1 MVLAGQC
8 GIGALVDSAIN
19 QMVDRGHPAFRT
31 NLGEVTTPRN
41 LAASAASSPANT
53 TSPAHTTSPASPADP
68 GLSTVLRNL
77 RVGLHAMFCALLI
90 LGAVRVWLAD
100 DAAHAQLPVILLV
113 AAALGLVYASG
124 IVVEYRV
131 RRGAGGVS
139 SPTVNQQH
147 SARWWWAAV
156 VVLWLSA
163 LVLAN
168 DFLWVLF
175 PLVFVTLALL
185 PRPANLLATA
195 VLWAAGVVVVA
206 WLHPQHWHI
215 AVAIGPGIGTVF
227 AVAIYVSYRAL
238 HREALTQRRI
248 AEQLA
253 ATQQELAAT
262 EHQAGRLEE
271 RERLARDIHDTLAQG
286 LSSIVLLA
294 RAGRA
299 SASTGDAESAEPHN
313 ESHNESNNESNSAA
327 TDVFSTIEDTA
338 RDNLAEAR
346 RFVRDLTAPSAQSD
360 LPDAINDIL
369 QRMRR
374 RGSGL
379 GEATE
384 FRANFSGDT
393 HRRLPESVV
402 TAVVRCVQEALNNV
416 AKHAHADH
424 AVVSVAVLGDELTVD
439 IFDDGRGFDPAQAPQ
454 QESSHGYGLGGI
466 QQRIAA
472 LSGTVNIESTPDEG
486 TVVAARIPLTSQ
498 HTPAS

>member
-1 MVLAGQC
+1 
-8 GIGALVDSAIN
+8 
-19 QMVDRGHPAFRT
+19 MVDRDHPAFRT
-31 NLGEVTTPRN
+31 NLGGVTTPRN
-41 LAASAASSPANT
+41 LAASAASSPA
-53 TSPAHTTSPASPADP
+53 STTSPASPAGP

-77 RVGLHAMFCALLI
+77 RVGLHAMFCALLV

-100 DAAHAQLPVILLV
+100 DAAHAGLPVVLLV
-113 AAALGLVYASG
+113 AAALGLVYAGG
-124 IVVEYRV
+124 IVVEYRS
-131 RRGAGGVS
+131 RRGVGSFS
-139 SPTVNQQH
+139 SPTVNQQR

-156 VVLWLSA
+156 VALWLSA

-175 PLVFVTLALL
+175 PLVFVTLAVL
-185 PRPANLLATA
+185 PRPANLLAAA
-195 VLWAAGVVVVA
+195 VLWAAGVIVVA

-248 AEQLA
+248 AEELA

-299 SASTGDAESAEPHN
+299 SASTGEAV
-313 ESHNESNNESNSAA
+313 
-327 TDVFSTIEDTA
+327 DVFSTIEDTA

-346 RFVRDLTAPSAQSD
+346 RFVQDLTAPSAQAD
-360 LPDAINDIL
+360 LPDAITEIL

-379 GEATE
+379 GESTE

-416 AKHAHADH
+416 AKHAAADN
-424 AVVSVAVLGDELTVD
+424 AVVSVAVIGDELTVD

-454 QESSHGYGLGGI
+454 QKSSHGYGLGGI

-472 LSGTVNIESTPDEG
+472 LSGTVNIESTPGEG

>member
-1 MVLAGQC
+1 M
-8 GIGALVDSAIN
+8 
-19 QMVDRGHPAFRT
+19 
-31 NLGEVTTPRN
+31 TTPRN
-41 LAASAASSPANT
+41 LAASAASSPVN
-53 TSPAHTTSPASPADP
+53 TTSPASPASAASPAGP

-77 RVGLHAMFCALLI
+77 RVGLHVMFCALLI

-100 DAAHAQLPVILLV
+100 DTAHAQLPVVLLV
-113 AAALGLVYASG
+113 AAALGLVYAGG
-124 IVVEYRV
+124 IVVEYRA
-131 RRGAGGVS
+131 RRGVGSFS
-139 SPTVNQQH
+139 SPTVNQQR

-175 PLVFVTLALL
+175 PLVFVTLAVL
-185 PRPANLLATA
+185 PRSANLLAAA
-195 VLWAAGVVVVA
+195 VLWAAGVIVVA

-248 AEQLA
+248 AEELA

-299 SASTGDAESAEPHN
+299 SASTAEAAWP
-313 ESHNESNNESNSAA
+313 ESKNAA

-346 RFVRDLTAPSAQSD
+346 RFVQDLTAPSAQAD
-360 LPDAINDIL
+360 LPDAVTEIL

-379 GEATE
+379 GESTE

-472 LSGTVNIESTPDEG
+472 LSGTVNIESAPGEG

>member
-1 MVLAGQC
+1 M
-8 GIGALVDSAIN
+8 LVDSAIN

-31 NLGEVTTPRN
+31 NLGGVTTPRN

-53 TSPAHTTSPASPADP
+53 TSAASPAGP

-77 RVGLHAMFCALLI
+77 RVGLHAMFCALLV

-100 DAAHAQLPVILLV
+100 DAAHAGLPVVLVV
-113 AAALGLVYASG
+113 AAALGLVYAAG
-124 IVVEYRV
+124 IVVEYRA
-131 RRGAGGVS
+131 RRGVGSFS
-139 SPTVNQQH
+139 SPTVSQQR

-175 PLVFVTLALL
+175 PLVFVTLAVL
-185 PRPANLLATA
+185 PRPANLLAAA
-195 VLWAAGVVVVA
+195 VLWAAGVIVVA

-248 AEQLA
+248 AEELA

-299 SASTGDAESAEPHN
+299 SASTAEAAWP
-313 ESHNESNNESNSAA
+313 ESKNAA

-346 RFVRDLTAPSAQSD
+346 RFVQDLTAPSAQAD
-360 LPDAINDIL
+360 LPDAITEIL

-379 GEATE
+379 GESTE

-472 LSGTVNIESTPDEG
+472 LSGTVNIESAPGEG

>member
-1 MVLAGQC
+1 MPDHL
-8 GIGALVDSAIN
+8 
-19 QMVDRGHPAFRT
+19 
-31 NLGEVTTPRN
+31 
-41 LAASAASSPANT
+41 ASST
-53 TSPAHTTSPASPADP
+53 P
-68 GLSTVLRNL
+68 GLATVLRNL
-77 RVGLHAMFCALLI
+77 RVGLHVMFCALLI

-100 DAAHAQLPVILLV
+100 DAAHAGLPVVLLV
-113 AAALGLVYASG
+113 AAALGLVYAGG
-124 IVVEYRV
+124 IVVEYRA
-131 RRGAGGVS
+131 RRGVGS
-139 SPTVNQQH
+139 FSNPTVNHQR

-175 PLVFVTLALL
+175 PLVFVTLAVL
-185 PRPANLLATA
+185 PRSANLLAAA

-248 AEQLA
+248 AEELA

-299 SASTGDAESAEPHN
+299 SASTGAATTKESP
-313 ESHNESNNESNSAA
+313 ESKNAA

-346 RFVRDLTAPSAQSD
+346 RFVRDLTAPSAQAD
-360 LPDAINDIL
+360 LPDAITEIL

-379 GEATE
+379 SESTE

-416 AKHAHADH
+416 AKHAAADN

-454 QESSHGYGLGGI
+454 QKSSHGYGLGGI

-472 LSGTVNIESTPDEG
+472 LSGTVNIESTPGEG

>member
-1 MVLAGQC
+1 M
-8 GIGALVDSAIN
+8 VDS
-19 QMVDRGHPAFRT
+19 GHPAFRT
-31 NLGEVTTPRN
+31 NLGGVTTPRN
-41 LAASAASSPANT
+41 LAASAASSPVN
-53 TSPAHTTSPASPADP
+53 TTSPASPASAASPAGP

-77 RVGLHAMFCALLI
+77 RVGLHVMFCALLI

-100 DAAHAQLPVILLV
+100 DTAHAQLPVVLLV
-113 AAALGLVYASG
+113 AAALGLVYAGG
-124 IVVEYRV
+124 IVVEYRA
-131 RRGAGGVS
+131 RRGVGSFS
-139 SPTVNQQH
+139 SPTVNQQR

-175 PLVFVTLALL
+175 PLVFVTLAVL
-185 PRPANLLATA
+185 PRSANLLAAA
-195 VLWAAGVVVVA
+195 VLWAAGVIVVA

-248 AEQLA
+248 AEELA

-299 SASTGDAESAEPHN
+299 SASTAEAAWP
-313 ESHNESNNESNSAA
+313 ESKNAA

-346 RFVRDLTAPSAQSD
+346 RFVRDLTAPSAQAD
-360 LPDAINDIL
+360 LPDAITEIL
-369 QRMRR
+369 QRLRR

-416 AKHAHADH
+416 AKHAHADN

-439 IFDDGRGFDPAQAPQ
+439 IFDDGRGFDPVQTPQ
-454 QESSHGYGLGGI
+454 RASSHGYGLGGI

-472 LSGTVNIESTPDEG
+472 LSGTVNIESAPGEG

>member
-1 MVLAGQC
+1 
-8 GIGALVDSAIN
+8 
-19 QMVDRGHPAFRT
+19 MVDRGHPAFRT
-31 NLGEVTTPRN
+31 NLGGVTTPRN

-53 TSPAHTTSPASPADP
+53 TSPASPAGP

-77 RVGLHAMFCALLI
+77 RVGLHVMFCALLI

-100 DAAHAQLPVILLV
+100 DAAHAQLPVVLLV
-113 AAALGLVYASG
+113 AAALGLVYAGG
-124 IVVEYRV
+124 IVVEYRA
-131 RRGAGGVS
+131 RRGVGSFS
-139 SPTVNQQH
+139 SPTVNLQR

-175 PLVFVTLALL
+175 PLVFVTLAVL
-185 PRPANLLATA
+185 PRPANLPAAA

-248 AEQLA
+248 AEELA

-299 SASTGDAESAEPHN
+299 SASTGEAASPESKN
-313 ESHNESNNESNSAA
+313 AA

-346 RFVRDLTAPSAQSD
+346 RFVRDLTAPSAQAD
-360 LPDAINDIL
+360 LPDAITEIL

-379 GEATE
+379 GESTE

-454 QESSHGYGLGGI
+454 QKSSHGYGLGGI

-472 LSGTVNIESTPDEG
+472 LSGTVNIESTPGEG

>member
-1 MVLAGQC
+1 MPDHL
-8 GIGALVDSAIN
+8 
-19 QMVDRGHPAFRT
+19 
-31 NLGEVTTPRN
+31 
-41 LAASAASSPANT
+41 ASST
-53 TSPAHTTSPASPADP
+53 P
-68 GLSTVLRNL
+68 GLASVLRNL
-77 RVGLHAMFCALLI
+77 RVGLHMMFCALLI

-100 DAAHAQLPVILLV
+100 DAAHAGLPVVLLV
-113 AAALGLVYASG
+113 AAALGLVYAGG
-124 IVVEYRV
+124 IVVEYRS
-131 RRGAGGVS
+131 RRGVGSFS
-139 SPTVNQQH
+139 SPTVNQQR

-163 LVLAN
+163 LLLAN

-175 PLVFVTLALL
+175 PLVFVTLAVL
-185 PRPANLLATA
+185 PRPANLLAAA

-248 AEQLA
+248 AEELA

-299 SASTGDAESAEPHN
+299 SASTGEAV
-313 ESHNESNNESNSAA
+313 
-327 TDVFSTIEDTA
+327 DVFSTIEDTA

-346 RFVRDLTAPSAQSD
+346 RFVQDLTAPSAQAD
-360 LPDAINDIL
+360 LPDAITEIL

-379 GEATE
+379 GETTE

-416 AKHAHADH
+416 AKHAGADH

-439 IFDDGRGFDPAQAPQ
+439 IFDDGRGFDPARAPQ

-472 LSGTVNIESTPDEG
+472 LSGTVNIESAPGEG

>member
-1 MVLAGQC
+1 MPDHL
-8 GIGALVDSAIN
+8 
-19 QMVDRGHPAFRT
+19 
-31 NLGEVTTPRN
+31 
-41 LAASAASSPANT
+41 ASST
-53 TSPAHTTSPASPADP
+53 P
-68 GLSTVLRNL
+68 GLASVLRNL
-77 RVGLHAMFCALLI
+77 RVGLHAMFCALLV

-100 DAAHAQLPVILLV
+100 DAAHAGLPVVLLV
-113 AAALGLVYASG
+113 AATLGLVYAGG
-124 IVVEYRV
+124 IVVEYRA
-131 RRGAGGVS
+131 RRGVGSFS
-139 SPTVNQQH
+139 SPTVSQQR

-175 PLVFVTLALL
+175 PLVFVTLAVL
-185 PRPANLLATA
+185 PRPANLLAAA

-248 AEQLA
+248 AEELA

-299 SASTGDAESAEPHN
+299 SASTGEAV
-313 ESHNESNNESNSAA
+313 
-327 TDVFSTIEDTA
+327 DVFSTIEDTA

-346 RFVRDLTAPSAQSD
+346 RFVQDLTAPSAQAD
-360 LPDAINDIL
+360 LPDAITEIL

-379 GEATE
+379 GESTE

-472 LSGTVNIESTPDEG
+472 LSGTVNIESAPGEG

>member
-1 MVLAGQC
+1 MNTPKHAAAPATPAPPAG
-8 GIGALVDSAIN
+8 
-19 QMVDRGHPAFRT
+19 PAGT
-31 NLGEVTTPRN
+31 
-41 LAASAASSPANT
+41 AS
-53 TSPAHTTSPASPADP
+53 P

-100 DAAHAQLPVILLV
+100 DAAHAGLPVVLLV
-113 AAALGLVYASG
+113 AAALGLVYAGG
-124 IVVEYRV
+124 IVVEYRT
-131 RRGAGGVS
+131 RRGVGS
-139 SPTVNQQH
+139 FSNPTVNQQR

-175 PLVFVTLALL
+175 PLVFVTLAVL
-185 PRPANLLATA
+185 PRPANLLAAA

-215 AVAIGPGIGTVF
+215 AVAIGPGIGTIF

-248 AEQLA
+248 AEELA

-299 SASTGDAESAEPHN
+299 SASTGEAV
-313 ESHNESNNESNSAA
+313 
-327 TDVFSTIEDTA
+327 DVFSTIEDTA

-346 RFVRDLTAPSAQSD
+346 RFVRDLTAPSAQAD
-360 LPDAINDIL
+360 LPDAITEIL

-379 GEATE
+379 GESTE

-439 IFDDGRGFDPAQAPQ
+439 IFDDGRGFDPVQTPQ
-454 QESSHGYGLGGI
+454 RASSHGYGLGGI

-472 LSGTVNIESTPDEG
+472 LSGTVNIESSPGEG

>member
-1 MVLAGQC
+1 M
-8 GIGALVDSAIN
+8 LVDSAIN

-31 NLGEVTTPRN
+31 NLGGVTTPRN

-53 TSPAHTTSPASPADP
+53 TSPASPAGP

-77 RVGLHAMFCALLI
+77 RVGLHVMFCTLLI

-100 DAAHAQLPVILLV
+100 DTAHAQLPVVLLV
-113 AAALGLVYASG
+113 AAALGLVYAGG
-124 IVVEYRV
+124 IVVEYRA
-131 RRGAGGVS
+131 RRGVGSFS
-139 SPTVNQQH
+139 SPTVNQQR

-175 PLVFVTLALL
+175 PLVFVTLAVL
-185 PRPANLLATA
+185 PRPANLLAAA
-195 VLWAAGVVVVA
+195 VLWAAGVIVVA

-248 AEQLA
+248 AEELA

-299 SASTGDAESAEPHN
+299 SASTAEAASP
-313 ESHNESNNESNSAA
+313 ESKNAA

-346 RFVRDLTAPSAQSD
+346 RFVRDLTAPSAQAD

-416 AKHAHADH
+416 AKHAHADN

-454 QESSHGYGLGGI
+454 QKSSHGYGLGGI

-472 LSGTVNIESTPDEG
+472 LSGTVNIESTPGEG

>member
-1 MVLAGQC
+1 M
-8 GIGALVDSAIN
+8 LVDSAIN

-31 NLGEVTTPRN
+31 NLGGVTTPRN

-53 TSPAHTTSPASPADP
+53 TSPASPAGP

-77 RVGLHAMFCALLI
+77 RVGLHVMFCALLI

-100 DAAHAQLPVILLV
+100 DTAHAQLPVVLLV
-113 AAALGLVYASG
+113 AAALGLVYAGG
-124 IVVEYRV
+124 IVVEYRA
-131 RRGAGGVS
+131 RRGVGSFS
-139 SPTVNQQH
+139 SPTVNQQR

-175 PLVFVTLALL
+175 PLVFVTLAVL
-185 PRPANLLATA
+185 PRSANLLAAA

-248 AEQLA
+248 AEELA

-299 SASTGDAESAEPHN
+299 SASTAEAASP
-313 ESHNESNNESNSAA
+313 ESKNAA

-346 RFVRDLTAPSAQSD
+346 RFVRDLTAPSAQAD

-416 AKHAHADH
+416 AKHAHADN

-439 IFDDGRGFDPAQAPQ
+439 IFDDGRGFDPVQTPQ
-454 QESSHGYGLGGI
+454 RASSHGYGLGGI

-472 LSGTVNIESTPDEG
+472 LSGTVNIESAPGEG

>member
-1 MVLAGQC
+1 MPDHL
-8 GIGALVDSAIN
+8 
-19 QMVDRGHPAFRT
+19 
-31 NLGEVTTPRN
+31 
-41 LAASAASSPANT
+41 ASST
-53 TSPAHTTSPASPADP
+53 P
-68 GLSTVLRNL
+68 GLASVLRNL
-77 RVGLHAMFCALLI
+77 RVGLHAMFCALLV

-100 DAAHAQLPVILLV
+100 DAAHAGLAVVLLV
-113 AAALGLVYASG
+113 AAALGLVYAGG
-124 IVVEYRV
+124 IVVEYRA
-131 RRGAGGVS
+131 RRGVGSFS
-139 SPTVNQQH
+139 SPTVNQQR

-175 PLVFVTLALL
+175 PLVFVTLAVL
-185 PRPANLLATA
+185 PRPANLLAAA

-248 AEQLA
+248 AEELA

-299 SASTGDAESAEPHN
+299 SASTSKAASPESKN
-313 ESHNESNNESNSAA
+313 AA
-327 TDVFSTIEDTA
+327 TDVLSTIEDTA

-346 RFVRDLTAPSAQSD
+346 RFVRDLTAPSAQAD
-360 LPDAINDIL
+360 LPDAITEIL

-379 GEATE
+379 GESTE

-439 IFDDGRGFDPAQAPQ
+439 IFDDGRGFDPVQTPQ
-454 QESSHGYGLGGI
+454 RASSHGYGLGGI

-472 LSGTVNIESTPDEG
+472 LSGTVNIESAPGEG

>member
-1 MVLAGQC
+1 M
-8 GIGALVDSAIN
+8 
-19 QMVDRGHPAFRT
+19 
-31 NLGEVTTPRN
+31 
-41 LAASAASSPANT
+41 
-53 TSPAHTTSPASPADP
+53 
-68 GLSTVLRNL
+68 
-77 RVGLHAMFCALLI
+77 

-100 DAAHAQLPVILLV
+100 DAAHAGLAVVLLV
-113 AAALGLVYASG
+113 AAALGLVYAAG
-124 IVVEYRV
+124 IVVEYRS
-131 RRGAGGVS
+131 RRGAGSVS
-139 SPTVNQQH
+139 NPTVNQQRN
-147 SARWWWAAV
+147 ARWWWAAV

-175 PLVFVTLALL
+175 PLVFVTLAVL

-299 SASTGDAESAEPHN
+299 SASTGEAV
-313 ESHNESNNESNSAA
+313 
-327 TDVFSTIEDTA
+327 DVFSTIEDTA

-346 RFVRDLTAPSAQSD
+346 RFVRDLTAPSAQAD
-360 LPDAINDIL
+360 LPDAITEIL

-379 GEATE
+379 GESTE

-416 AKHAHADH
+416 AKHAHAAH

-454 QESSHGYGLGGI
+454 QDSSHGYGLSGI

-472 LSGTVNIESTPDEG
+472 LSGTVNIESTPGEG

>member
-1 MVLAGQC
+1 MPDHL
-8 GIGALVDSAIN
+8 
-19 QMVDRGHPAFRT
+19 
-31 NLGEVTTPRN
+31 
-41 LAASAASSPANT
+41 ASST
-53 TSPAHTTSPASPADP
+53 P
-68 GLSTVLRNL
+68 GLASVLRNL
-77 RVGLHAMFCALLI
+77 RVGLHVMFCALLI

-100 DAAHAQLPVILLV
+100 DAAHAQLPVVLLV
-113 AAALGLVYASG
+113 AAALGLVYAGG
-124 IVVEYRV
+124 IVVEYRS
-131 RRGAGGVS
+131 RRGVGSFS
-139 SPTVNQQH
+139 SPTVNQQR

-175 PLVFVTLALL
+175 PLVFVTLAVL
-185 PRPANLLATA
+185 PRPANLLAAA

-248 AEQLA
+248 AEELA

-299 SASTGDAESAEPHN
+299 SASTGEAV
-313 ESHNESNNESNSAA
+313 
-327 TDVFSTIEDTA
+327 DVFSTIEDTA

-346 RFVRDLTAPSAQSD
+346 RFVRNLTAPSAQAD
-360 LPDAINDIL
+360 LPDAITEIL

-379 GEATE
+379 GESTE

-416 AKHAHADH
+416 AKHAAADN

-454 QESSHGYGLGGI
+454 RASGRGYGLGGI

-472 LSGTVNIESTPDEG
+472 LSGTVNIESTPGEG

>member
-1 MVLAGQC
+1 M
-8 GIGALVDSAIN
+8 N
-19 QMVDRGHPAFRT
+19 
-31 NLGEVTTPRN
+31 TPKH
-41 LAASAASSPANT
+41 AAA
-53 TSPAHTTSPASPADP
+53 PASPAPPAGPAGTASP

-77 RVGLHAMFCALLI
+77 RVGLHVMFCALLI

-100 DAAHAQLPVILLV
+100 DTAHAQLPVVLLV
-113 AAALGLVYASG
+113 AAALGLVYAGG
-124 IVVEYRV
+124 IVVEYRA
-131 RRGAGGVS
+131 RRGVGSFS
-139 SPTVNQQH
+139 SPTVNQQR
-147 SARWWWAAV
+147 SARWWWAVV

-175 PLVFVTLALL
+175 PLVFVTLAVL
-185 PRPANLLATA
+185 PRSANLLAAA
-195 VLWAAGVVVVA
+195 VLWAAGVIVVA

-248 AEQLA
+248 AEELA

-299 SASTGDAESAEPHN
+299 SASTAEAASP
-313 ESHNESNNESNSAA
+313 ESKNAA

-346 RFVRDLTAPSAQSD
+346 RFVRDLTAPSAQAD
-360 LPDAINDIL
+360 LPDAITEIL

-379 GEATE
+379 GESTE

-454 QESSHGYGLGGI
+454 QDSSHGYGLGGI

-472 LSGTVNIESTPDEG
+472 LSGTVNIESTPGEG

>member
-1 MVLAGQC
+1 
-8 GIGALVDSAIN
+8 
-19 QMVDRGHPAFRT
+19 MVDRGHPAFRT
-31 NLGEVTTPRN
+31 NLGGVTTPRN

-53 TSPAHTTSPASPADP
+53 TSAASPAGP

-77 RVGLHAMFCALLI
+77 RVGLHAMFCALLV

-100 DAAHAQLPVILLV
+100 DAAHAGLPVVLVV
-113 AAALGLVYASG
+113 AAALGLVYAAG
-124 IVVEYRV
+124 IVVEYRA
-131 RRGAGGVS
+131 RRGVGSFS
-139 SPTVNQQH
+139 SPTVNQQR

-175 PLVFVTLALL
+175 PLVFVTLAVL
-185 PRPANLLATA
+185 PRSANLLAAA
-195 VLWAAGVVVVA
+195 VLWAAGVIVVA

-248 AEQLA
+248 AEELA

-299 SASTGDAESAEPHN
+299 SASTAEAASP
-313 ESHNESNNESNSAA
+313 ESKNAA

-346 RFVRDLTAPSAQSD
+346 RFVQDLTAPSAQAD
-360 LPDAINDIL
+360 LPDAITEIL

-379 GEATE
+379 GESTE

-472 LSGTVNIESTPDEG
+472 LSGTVNIESTPGEG

>member
-1 MVLAGQC
+1 M
-8 GIGALVDSAIN
+8 
-19 QMVDRGHPAFRT
+19 
-31 NLGEVTTPRN
+31 
-41 LAASAASSPANT
+41 
-53 TSPAHTTSPASPADP
+53 
-68 GLSTVLRNL
+68 
-77 RVGLHAMFCALLI
+77 MFCALLI

-100 DAAHAQLPVILLV
+100 DAAHAQLPVVLLV
-113 AAALGLVYASG
+113 AAALGLVYAGG
-124 IVVEYRV
+124 IVVEYRT
-131 RRGAGGVS
+131 RRGVGS
-139 SPTVNQQH
+139 FSNPTVNQQR

-175 PLVFVTLALL
+175 PLVFVTLAVL
-185 PRPANLLATA
+185 PRPANLLAAA

-215 AVAIGPGIGTVF
+215 AVAIGPGIGTIF

-248 AEQLA
+248 AEELA

-262 EHQAGRLEE
+262 EHQAGRC
-271 RERLARDIHDTLAQG
+271 
-286 LSSIVLLA
+286 
-294 RAGRA
+294 
-299 SASTGDAESAEPHN
+299 N
-313 ESHNESNNESNSAA
+313 
-327 TDVFSTIEDTA
+327 
-338 RDNLAEAR
+338 
-346 RFVRDLTAPSAQSD
+346 
-360 LPDAINDIL
+360 
-369 QRMRR
+369 
-374 RGSGL
+374 GL
-379 GEATE
+379 GESTE

-402 TAVVRCVQEALNNV
+402 TALVRCVQEALNNV

-472 LSGTVNIESTPDEG
+472 LSGTVNIESTPGEG

>member
-1 MVLAGQC
+1 
-8 GIGALVDSAIN
+8 
-19 QMVDRGHPAFRT
+19 MVDRGHPAFRT
-31 NLGEVTTPRN
+31 NLGGMTTPRN

-53 TSPAHTTSPASPADP
+53 TSPASPASP

-77 RVGLHAMFCALLI
+77 RVGLHMMFCALLI

-100 DAAHAQLPVILLV
+100 DAAHAGLPVVLLV
-113 AAALGLVYASG
+113 AAALGLVYAGG
-124 IVVEYRV
+124 IVVEYRT
-131 RRGAGGVS
+131 RRGVGSFS
-139 SPTVNQQH
+139 SPTVNQQR
-147 SARWWWAAV
+147 SARWWWAVV

-175 PLVFVTLALL
+175 PLVFVTLAVL
-185 PRPANLLATA
+185 PRPANLLAAA

-227 AVAIYVSYRAL
+227 AVTIYVSYRAL

-248 AEQLA
+248 AEELA
-253 ATQQELAAT
+253 TTQQELAAT

-299 SASTGDAESAEPHN
+299 SASTAEAASP
-313 ESHNESNNESNSAA
+313 ESKNAA

-346 RFVRDLTAPSAQSD
+346 RFVRDLTAPSAQAD
-360 LPDAINDIL
+360 LPDAITEIL

-379 GEATE
+379 GESTE

-439 IFDDGRGFDPAQAPQ
+439 IFDDGRGFDPAQTPQ
-454 QESSHGYGLGGI
+454 RASGHGYGLGGI

-472 LSGTVNIESTPDEG
+472 LSGTVNIESSPGEG

>member
-1 MVLAGQC
+1 
-8 GIGALVDSAIN
+8 
-19 QMVDRGHPAFRT
+19 MVDRGHSAFRT
-31 NLGEVTTPRN
+31 NLGRVTTPRN

-53 TSPAHTTSPASPADP
+53 TSPASPAGP

-77 RVGLHAMFCALLI
+77 RVGLHVMFCALLI

-100 DAAHAQLPVILLV
+100 DAAHAQLPVVLLV
-113 AAALGLVYASG
+113 AAARGLVYASG
-124 IVVEYRV
+124 IVVEYRA
-131 RRGAGGVS
+131 RRSAGGVS
-139 SPTVNQQH
+139 NPTVNQQR

-175 PLVFVTLALL
+175 PLVFVTLAVL
-185 PRPANLLATA
+185 PRSANLLAAA

-248 AEQLA
+248 AEELA

-299 SASTGDAESAEPHN
+299 SASTAEAASP
-313 ESHNESNNESNSAA
+313 ESKNAA
-327 TDVFSTIEDTA
+327 TDVLSTIEDTA

-346 RFVRDLTAPSAQSD
+346 RFVRDLTAPSAHAD
-360 LPDAINDIL
+360 LPDAITEIL

-374 RGSGL
+374 RGSSL
-379 GEATE
+379 GESTE

-439 IFDDGRGFDPAQAPQ
+439 IFDDGRGFDPARAPQ
-454 QESSHGYGLGGI
+454 QDASHGYGLGGI

-472 LSGTVNIESTPDEG
+472 LSGTVNIESSPGEG

>member
-1 MVLAGQC
+1 
-8 GIGALVDSAIN
+8 
-19 QMVDRGHPAFRT
+19 
-31 NLGEVTTPRN
+31 
-41 LAASAASSPANT
+41 
-53 TSPAHTTSPASPADP
+53 
-68 GLSTVLRNL
+68 
-77 RVGLHAMFCALLI
+77 MFCALLI

-100 DAAHAQLPVILLV
+100 DTAHAQLPVVLLV
-113 AAALGLVYASG
+113 AAALGLIYAGG
-124 IVVEYRV
+124 IVVEYRA
-131 RRGAGGVS
+131 RRGVGSFS
-139 SPTVNQQH
+139 SPTVNQQR

-175 PLVFVTLALL
+175 PLVFVTLAVL
-185 PRPANLLATA
+185 PRSANLPAAA
-195 VLWAAGVVVVA
+195 VLWASGVVVVA

-248 AEQLA
+248 AEELA

-299 SASTGDAESAEPHN
+299 SASTAEAASP
-313 ESHNESNNESNSAA
+313 ESKNAA

-346 RFVRDLTAPSAQSD
+346 RFVRDLTAPSAQAD
-360 LPDAINDIL
+360 LPDAITEIL

-379 GEATE
+379 GESTE

-472 LSGTVNIESTPDEG
+472 LSGTVNIESTPGEG

>member
-1 MVLAGQC
+1 MPDHL
-8 GIGALVDSAIN
+8 
-19 QMVDRGHPAFRT
+19 
-31 NLGEVTTPRN
+31 
-41 LAASAASSPANT
+41 ASST
-53 TSPAHTTSPASPADP
+53 P
-68 GLSTVLRNL
+68 GLASVLRNL
-77 RVGLHAMFCALLI
+77 RVGLHAMFCALLV

-100 DAAHAQLPVILLV
+100 DAAHAGLPVVLLV
-113 AAALGLVYASG
+113 AATLGLVYAGG
-124 IVVEYRV
+124 IVVEYRA
-131 RRGAGGVS
+131 RRGVGSFS
-139 SPTVNQQH
+139 SPTVSQQR

-175 PLVFVTLALL
+175 PLVFVTLAVL
-185 PRPANLLATA
+185 PRPANLLAAA

-248 AEQLA
+248 AEELA

-299 SASTGDAESAEPHN
+299 SASTGEAV
-313 ESHNESNNESNSAA
+313 
-327 TDVFSTIEDTA
+327 DVFSTIEDTA

-346 RFVRDLTAPSAQSD
+346 RFVQDLTAPSAQAD
-360 LPDAINDIL
+360 LPDAITEIL

-379 GEATE
+379 SESTE

-472 LSGTVNIESTPDEG
+472 LSGTVNIESAPGEG

>member
-1 MVLAGQC
+1 MPDHL
-8 GIGALVDSAIN
+8 
-19 QMVDRGHPAFRT
+19 
-31 NLGEVTTPRN
+31 
-41 LAASAASSPANT
+41 ASST
-53 TSPAHTTSPASPADP
+53 P
-68 GLSTVLRNL
+68 GLASVLRNL

-100 DAAHAQLPVILLV
+100 DAAHAGLPVVLLV
-113 AAALGLVYASG
+113 AAALGLVYAGG
-124 IVVEYRV
+124 IVVEYRS
-131 RRGAGGVS
+131 RRGVSSFS
-139 SPTVNQQH
+139 SPTVNQQR

-175 PLVFVTLALL
+175 PLVFVTLAVL
-185 PRPANLLATA
+185 PRPANLLAAA

-248 AEQLA
+248 AEELA

-262 EHQAGRLEE
+262 EHKAGRLEE

-286 LSSIVLLA
+286 VSSIVLLA

-299 SASTGDAESAEPHN
+299 RASPGEAV
-313 ESHNESNNESNSAA
+313 
-327 TDVFSTIEDTA
+327 DVLSTIEDTA

-346 RFVRDLTAPSAQSD
+346 RFVRDLTAPSAQAD
-360 LPDAINDIL
+360 LPDAITEIL

-374 RGSGL
+374 RGNGL
-379 GEATE
+379 GESTE

-439 IFDDGRGFDPAQAPQ
+439 IFDDGRGFDPARAPQ

-472 LSGTVNIESTPDEG
+472 LSGTVNIESTPGEG

>member
-1 MVLAGQC
+1 MPDHL
-8 GIGALVDSAIN
+8 
-19 QMVDRGHPAFRT
+19 T
-31 NLGEVTTPRN
+31 
-41 LAASAASSPANT
+41 SST
-53 TSPAHTTSPASPADP
+53 P
-68 GLSTVLRNL
+68 GLASVLRNL

-90 LGAVRVWLAD
+90 LGSVRVWLAD
-100 DAAHAQLPVILLV
+100 DTAHAQLPVILLV
-113 AAALGLVYASG
+113 AAALGLIYASG
-124 IVVEYRV
+124 IVVEYRA
-131 RRGAGGVS
+131 RRGAGSVS
-139 SPTVNQQH
+139 SPTVNQQRN
-147 SARWWWAAV
+147 ARWWWAAV

-185 PRPANLLATA
+185 PRPANLLAAA

-313 ESHNESNNESNSAA
+313 ESNNKSKNAA

-360 LPDAINDIL
+360 LPDAINDTL

-374 RGSGL
+374 RGIGL

-439 IFDDGRGFDPAQAPQ
+439 IFDDGRGFDPARAPQ
-454 QESSHGYGLGGI
+454 RASGHGYGLGGI

-472 LSGTVNIESTPDEG
+472 LSGTVNIESAPGEG

-498 HTPAS
+498 NSPAS

>member
-1 MVLAGQC
+1 
-8 GIGALVDSAIN
+8 
-19 QMVDRGHPAFRT
+19 
-31 NLGEVTTPRN
+31 
-41 LAASAASSPANT
+41 
-53 TSPAHTTSPASPADP
+53 
-68 GLSTVLRNL
+68 
-77 RVGLHAMFCALLI
+77 MFCALLI

-195 VLWAAGVVVVA
+195 VLWAAGVIVVA

-215 AVAIGPGIGTVF
+215 AVAIGPGIGTIF

-238 HREALTQRRI
+238 HREALTQRRV
-248 AEQLA
+248 AEELA

-299 SASTGDAESAEPHN
+299 SASTGEAV
-313 ESHNESNNESNSAA
+313 
-327 TDVFSTIEDTA
+327 DVFSTIEDTA

-346 RFVRDLTAPSAQSD
+346 RFVRDLTAPSAQAD
-360 LPDAINDIL
+360 LPDAITEIL

-379 GEATE
+379 GESTE
-384 FRANFSGDT
+384 FWANFSGDT

-472 LSGTVNIESTPDEG
+472 LSGTVNIESTPGEG

>member
-1 MVLAGQC
+1 
-8 GIGALVDSAIN
+8 
-19 QMVDRGHPAFRT
+19 MVDRGHPAFRT
-31 NLGEVTTPRN
+31 NLGGVTTPRN
-41 LAASAASSPANT
+41 LAASAASSPVN
-53 TSPAHTTSPASPADP
+53 TTSPASPASAASPAGP

-77 RVGLHAMFCALLI
+77 RVGLHVMFCALLI

-100 DAAHAQLPVILLV
+100 DTAHAQLPVVLLV
-113 AAALGLVYASG
+113 AAALGLVYAGG
-124 IVVEYRV
+124 IVVEYRA
-131 RRGAGGVS
+131 RRGVGSFS
-139 SPTVNQQH
+139 SPTVNQQR

-175 PLVFVTLALL
+175 PLVFVTLAVL
-185 PRPANLLATA
+185 PRSANLLAAA
-195 VLWAAGVVVVA
+195 VLWAAGVIVVA

-248 AEQLA
+248 AEELA

-299 SASTGDAESAEPHN
+299 SASTAEAAWP
-313 ESHNESNNESNSAA
+313 ESKNAA

-346 RFVRDLTAPSAQSD
+346 RFVQDLTAPSAQAD
-360 LPDAINDIL
+360 LPDAVTEIL

-379 GEATE
+379 GESTE

-472 LSGTVNIESTPDEG
+472 LSGTVNIESAPGEG

>member
-1 MVLAGQC
+1 M
-8 GIGALVDSAIN
+8 VDS
-19 QMVDRGHPAFRT
+19 GHSAFRT

-41 LAASAASSPANT
+41 LAASAASSPA
-53 TSPAHTTSPASPADP
+53 HTTSPASPAGP

-77 RVGLHAMFCALLI
+77 RVGLHVMFCALLI

-100 DAAHAQLPVILLV
+100 DAAHAGLPVVLLV
-113 AAALGLVYASG
+113 AAALGLVYAGG
-124 IVVEYRV
+124 IVVEYRA
-131 RRGAGGVS
+131 RRGVGSFS
-139 SPTVNQQH
+139 SPTVNQQR

-175 PLVFVTLALL
+175 PLVFVTLAVL
-185 PRPANLLATA
+185 PRPANLLAAA
-195 VLWAAGVVVVA
+195 VLWAAGVIVVA

-248 AEQLA
+248 AEELA

-299 SASTGDAESAEPHN
+299 SASTGEAV
-313 ESHNESNNESNSAA
+313 
-327 TDVFSTIEDTA
+327 DVFSTIEDTA

-346 RFVRDLTAPSAQSD
+346 RFVRDLTAPSAQAD
-360 LPDAINDIL
+360 LPDAITEIL

-416 AKHAHADH
+416 AKHAHADN

-439 IFDDGRGFDPAQAPQ
+439 IFDDGRGFDPVQTPQ
-454 QESSHGYGLGGI
+454 RASSHGYGLGGI

-472 LSGTVNIESTPDEG
+472 LSGTVNIESAPGEG

>member
-1 MVLAGQC
+1 
-8 GIGALVDSAIN
+8 
-19 QMVDRGHPAFRT
+19 MVDRGHPAFRT
-31 NLGEVTTPRN
+31 NLGGVTTPRN
-41 LAASAASSPANT
+41 LAASAASSPVN
-53 TSPAHTTSPASPADP
+53 TTSPASPASAASPAGP

-77 RVGLHAMFCALLI
+77 RVGLHVMFCALLI

-100 DAAHAQLPVILLV
+100 DTAHAQLPVVLLV
-113 AAALGLVYASG
+113 AAALGLVYAGG
-124 IVVEYRV
+124 IVVEYRA
-131 RRGAGGVS
+131 RRGVGSFS
-139 SPTVNQQH
+139 SPTVNQQR

-175 PLVFVTLALL
+175 PLVFVTLAVL
-185 PRPANLLATA
+185 PRSANLLAAA
-195 VLWAAGVVVVA
+195 VLWAAGVIVVA

-248 AEQLA
+248 AEELA

-299 SASTGDAESAEPHN
+299 SASTAEAAWP
-313 ESHNESNNESNSAA
+313 ESKNAA

-346 RFVRDLTAPSAQSD
+346 RFVQDLTAPSAQAD
-360 LPDAINDIL
+360 LPDAVTEIL

-379 GEATE
+379 GESTE

-472 LSGTVNIESTPDEG
+472 LSGTVNIESTPGEG

>member
-1 MVLAGQC
+1 MPDHL
-8 GIGALVDSAIN
+8 
-19 QMVDRGHPAFRT
+19 
-31 NLGEVTTPRN
+31 
-41 LAASAASSPANT
+41 ASST
-53 TSPAHTTSPASPADP
+53 P
-68 GLSTVLRNL
+68 GLASVLRNL
-77 RVGLHAMFCALLI
+77 RVGLHVMFCALLI

-100 DAAHAQLPVILLV
+100 DAAHAQLPVVLLV
-113 AAALGLVYASG
+113 AAALGLVYAGG
-124 IVVEYRV
+124 IVVEYRA
-131 RRGAGGVS
+131 RRGVGSFS
-139 SPTVNQQH
+139 SPTVNQQR

-175 PLVFVTLALL
+175 PLVFVTLAVL
-185 PRPANLLATA
+185 PRPANLLAAA
-195 VLWAAGVVVVA
+195 VLWAAGVIVVA

-248 AEQLA
+248 AEELA

-299 SASTGDAESAEPHN
+299 SASTVEAASPESKN
-313 ESHNESNNESNSAA
+313 AA

-346 RFVRDLTAPSAQSD
+346 RFVRDLTAPSAQAD
-360 LPDAINDIL
+360 LPDAITEIL

-379 GEATE
+379 GESTE

-393 HRRLPESVV
+393 HRRLPESAV

-416 AKHAHADH
+416 AKHAHAAH

>member
-1 MVLAGQC
+1 MPDHL
-8 GIGALVDSAIN
+8 
-19 QMVDRGHPAFRT
+19 
-31 NLGEVTTPRN
+31 
-41 LAASAASSPANT
+41 ASST
-53 TSPAHTTSPASPADP
+53 P
-68 GLSTVLRNL
+68 GLASVLRNL
-77 RVGLHAMFCALLI
+77 RVGLHVMFCALLI

-100 DAAHAQLPVILLV
+100 DAAHAGLPVVLLV
-113 AAALGLVYASG
+113 AAALGLVYAGG
-124 IVVEYRV
+124 IVVEYRA
-131 RRGAGGVS
+131 RRGVGSFS
-139 SPTVNQQH
+139 SPTVNQQR

-175 PLVFVTLALL
+175 PLVFVTLAVL
-185 PRPANLLATA
+185 PRPANLLAAA
-195 VLWAAGVVVVA
+195 VLWAAGVIVVA

-248 AEQLA
+248 AEELA

-299 SASTGDAESAEPHN
+299 SASTGEAASPESKN
-313 ESHNESNNESNSAA
+313 AA

-346 RFVRDLTAPSAQSD
+346 RFVRDLTAPSAQAD
-360 LPDAINDIL
+360 LPDAITEIL

-379 GEATE
+379 GESTE

-439 IFDDGRGFDPAQAPQ
+439 IFDDGRGFDPVQTPQ
-454 QESSHGYGLGGI
+454 QDSSHGYGLGGI

-472 LSGTVNIESTPDEG
+472 LSGTVNIESTPGEG

-498 HTPAS
+498 HAPAS

>member
-1 MVLAGQC
+1 
-8 GIGALVDSAIN
+8 
-19 QMVDRGHPAFRT
+19 
-31 NLGEVTTPRN
+31 
-41 LAASAASSPANT
+41 
-53 TSPAHTTSPASPADP
+53 
-68 GLSTVLRNL
+68 
-77 RVGLHAMFCALLI
+77 MFCALLV

-100 DAAHAQLPVILLV
+100 DAAHAQLPVVLLV
-113 AAALGLVYASG
+113 AATLGLVYAGG
-124 IVVEYRV
+124 IVVEYRA
-131 RRGAGGVS
+131 RRGVGSFS
-139 SPTVNQQH
+139 SPTVNQQR

-175 PLVFVTLALL
+175 PLVFVTLAVL
-185 PRPANLLATA
+185 PRPANLLAAA
-195 VLWAAGVVVVA
+195 VLWAAGVIVVA

-215 AVAIGPGIGTVF
+215 AVAIGPGIGTIF

-248 AEQLA
+248 AEELA

-299 SASTGDAESAEPHN
+299 SASTGEAV
-313 ESHNESNNESNSAA
+313 
-327 TDVFSTIEDTA
+327 DVFSTIEDTA

-346 RFVRDLTAPSAQSD
+346 RFVRDLTAPSAQAD
-360 LPDAINDIL
+360 LPDAITEIL

-379 GEATE
+379 GESTE
-384 FRANFSGDT
+384 FLANFSGDT

-416 AKHAHADH
+416 AKHAHA
-424 AVVSVAVLGDELTVD
+424 VVSVAVLGDELTVD
-439 IFDDGRGFDPAQAPQ
+439 IFDDGRGFDPVQTPQ
-454 QESSHGYGLGGI
+454 RASSHGYGLGGI

-472 LSGTVNIESTPDEG
+472 LSGTVNIESTPGEG

>member
-1 MVLAGQC
+1 M
-8 GIGALVDSAIN
+8 LVDSAIN

-31 NLGEVTTPRN
+31 NLGGVTTPRN

-53 TSPAHTTSPASPADP
+53 TSAASPAGP

-77 RVGLHAMFCALLI
+77 RVGLHAMFCALLV

-100 DAAHAQLPVILLV
+100 DAAHAGLPVVLVV
-113 AAALGLVYASG
+113 AAALGLVYAAG
-124 IVVEYRV
+124 IVVEYRA
-131 RRGAGGVS
+131 RRGVGSFS
-139 SPTVNQQH
+139 SPTVNQQR

-175 PLVFVTLALL
+175 PLVFVTLAVL
-185 PRPANLLATA
+185 PRPANLLAAA
-195 VLWAAGVVVVA
+195 VLWAAGVIVVA

-248 AEQLA
+248 AEELA

-299 SASTGDAESAEPHN
+299 SASTAEAAWP
-313 ESHNESNNESNSAA
+313 ESKNAA

-346 RFVRDLTAPSAQSD
+346 RFVQDLTAPSAQAD
-360 LPDAINDIL
+360 LPDAITEIL

-379 GEATE
+379 GESTE

-472 LSGTVNIESTPDEG
+472 LSGTVNIESAPGEG

>member
-1 MVLAGQC
+1 M
-8 GIGALVDSAIN
+8 
-19 QMVDRGHPAFRT
+19 
-31 NLGEVTTPRN
+31 
-41 LAASAASSPANT
+41 
-53 TSPAHTTSPASPADP
+53 
-68 GLSTVLRNL
+68 
-77 RVGLHAMFCALLI
+77 MFCALLI

-100 DAAHAQLPVILLV
+100 DAAHAGLPVVLLV
-113 AAALGLVYASG
+113 AAALGLVYAGG
-124 IVVEYRV
+124 IVVEYRA
-131 RRGAGGVS
+131 RRGVGSFS
-139 SPTVNQQH
+139 SPTVNQQR

-175 PLVFVTLALL
+175 PLVFVTLAVL
-185 PRPANLLATA
+185 PRPANLLAAA

-248 AEQLA
+248 AEELA

-299 SASTGDAESAEPHN
+299 SASTGAATTKESP
-313 ESHNESNNESNSAA
+313 ESKNAA

-346 RFVRDLTAPSAQSD
+346 RFVRDLTAPSAQAD
-360 LPDAINDIL
+360 LPDAITEIL

-379 GEATE
+379 GESTE

-416 AKHAHADH
+416 AKHAAADN

-472 LSGTVNIESTPDEG
+472 LSGTVNIESTPGEG